1 MIRIG
6 VETKFPRLFMATAT
20 TVFDKAGEML
30 TDNYMSSYGLSTD
43 TYARRHYICAGGFK
57 VSYPNS
63 NEPDESD
70 YEGTVFPYRD
80 HGNVN
85 NFDITALKDNSSY
98 ICFIPYGSSIVKH
111 EFIETQDYIAEVGR
125 AYVPSVD
132 FTFNGQPQKAHT
144 VVTCSRASAH
154 LVLSQKAKLTIFY
167 AQRL

>member
-6 VETKFPRLFMATAT
+6 VQSNFPRIFMATAT

-30 TDNYMSSYGLSTD
+30 KDNYMSSYGLNANS
-43 TYARRHYICAGGFK
+43 YARRHYIISGGFRA
-57 VSYPNS
+57 SFPNS
-63 NEPDESD
+63 NVADDID
-70 YEGTVFPYRD
+70 YIGNVWPYAEDR
-80 HGNVN
+80 NVN
-85 NFDITALKDNSSY
+85 NFDITALEDNSSY
-98 ICFIPYGSSIVKH
+98 ICFIPYGSSQVKH
-111 EFIETQDYIAEVGR
+111 EVIEVQDYVATIGR

-144 VVTCSRASAH
+144 VVTCSRADAH